1 MVQISFLFKIVATEK
16 NYVHALQMIT
26 EKFIRVV
33 ENGIMSSE
41 LMATIFMNIEVRHHF
56 IY

>member
-1 MVQISFLFKIVATEK
+1 MVQIGFLFKIVATEK